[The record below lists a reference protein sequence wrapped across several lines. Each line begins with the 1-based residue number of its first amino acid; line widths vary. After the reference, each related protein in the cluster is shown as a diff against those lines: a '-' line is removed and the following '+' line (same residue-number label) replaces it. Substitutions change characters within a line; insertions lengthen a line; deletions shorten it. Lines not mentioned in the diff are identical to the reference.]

1 MSNAFT
7 ADAGLYQGRCVPQG
21 AGIEGTYVYELGH
34 QLPGIVRSVGAGA
47 SHTIAQTWNLTDA
60 TFVRARAILRPPSS
74 MPAGV
79 TWRFSATVDGNA
91 YGEREISR
99 DAVVVDLA
107 LPALPYGGGVME
119 VTFQLTLDGPNG
131 LYDVELPGCAIDAV
145 VTDGSVTTPV
155 LINRDP
161 EPGEARVAT
170 TSQISVQIQDATG
183 GTIDLNA
190 VRVLVNGELAYD
202 GGLDLA
208 LPGWD
213 GAGSGQVLTAD
224 ACGYIVT
231 LVPDPAL
238 SPLTLYTV
246 QVIAATALGAALDQS
261 YSFTTADTIA
271 PTVVEAVATG
281 RSYVR
286 VRFDEQ
292 VLMTAE
298 SALDASNYVIVL
310 VSGAPAV
317 TLEVV
322 SVERESTTAVL
333 LVLDIFQ
340 TPGAVYQVT
349 VSGVVDSF
357 GNVVDPSANTG
368 VFTGFAPVVPAGRD
382 ISLFKMLPDV
392 NQVEDTSG
400 EHERFLGVMQEIGNL
415 FFGLLDEWTQIIDY
429 TVAPEG
435 FVDLILADLGNPF
448 AFLNFSL
455 NQKRK
460 LCGLLLAI
468 YRTKGTGP
476 GIVDAANVLLGIEV
490 EIQVYAWAP
499 FGLGFV
505 HIGQTFVLGTST
517 PADLYTFLVVSP
529 DVLTSDQRTA
539 LRAIADYMKA
549 AHEHFRIVEPAPVVV
564 FDHWQL
570 GYSALGTQTVLH

>member
-1 MSNAFT
+1 MICF
-7 ADAGLYQGRCVPQG
+7 
-21 AGIEGTYVYELGH
+21 
-34 QLPGIVRSVGAGA
+34 SV
-47 SHTIAQTWNLTDA
+47 
-60 TFVRARAILRPPSS
+60 
-74 MPAGV
+74 
-79 TWRFSATVDGNA
+79 
-91 YGEREISR
+91 
-99 DAVVVDLA
+99 
-107 LPALPYGGGVME
+107 PALISE
-119 VTFQLTLDGPNG
+119 T
-131 LYDVELPGCAIDAV
+131 
-145 VTDGSVTTPV
+145 
-155 LINRDP
+155 
-161 EPGEARVAT
+161 RVAT
-170 TSQISVQIQDATG
+170 TSQIVVQIQDALAG
-183 GTIDLNA
+183 SIDLNS

-202 GGLDLA
+202 GSLDLA

-213 GAGSGQVLTAD
+213 GAGAGQALTND
-224 ACGYIVT
+224 NSGYIVT

-246 QVIAATALGAALDQS
+246 QVIATTALGAALDQS

-271 PTVVEAVATG
+271 PTVVEAVGTG

-298 SALDASNYVIVL
+298 SALDPSNYTIVL

-317 TLEVV
+317 ELEVV

-340 TPGAVYQVT
+340 TPRAVYRVT
-349 VSGVVDSF
+349 ITGVTDLF
-357 GNVVDPSANTG
+357 GNVVDPDGDTAT
-368 VFTGFAPVVPAGRD
+368 FTGFAPVVPAGRD
-382 ISLFKMLPDV
+382 ISLFRMLPEV
-392 NQVEDTSG
+392 NQAEDTTG
-400 EHERFLGVMQEIGNL
+400 EHERFFGVMQEIGDL

-505 HIGQTFVLGTST
+505 HVGQTFVLGTST
-517 PADLYTFLVVSP
+517 QADLYTFLVVSP
-529 DVLTSDQRTA
+529 EVLTDDQRVA

-570 GYSALGTQTVLH
+570 GYSTLGFETVLH